1 MGRLKLPRPRSP
13 QAKRLVAR
21 ALTGLA
27 VVMVG
32 GAVVFGAYPFYT
44 DLRADRR
51 QVELAPQF
59 KSARAIETY
68 KSRQVGEGAALTR
81 IEIPSLNLN
90 TIVVE
95 GVSAKALAAGSGH
108 YPNTPLP
115 GEQGNVAIA
124 GHSGMNGK
132 PFNKLGSLRPG
143 DLIFL
148 ETPIGRHT
156 YEVVAPAKG
165 QRNPWITN
173 PFDWSVVAPTA
184 EPSLTLTTCHPAG
197 SAKQRMVARAKLI
210 ATKQLR

>member
-1 MGRLKLPRPRSP
+1 MKLPRPTSP

-21 ALTGLA
+21 VLAGLA
-27 VVMVG
+27 VAMVG

-51 QVELAPQF
+51 QAQLAPRF
-59 KSARAIETY
+59 KSLQSTNAFKAG
-68 KSRQVGEGAALTR
+68 KVDEGAPLTR
-81 IEIPSLNLN
+81 IEIPRLNLR

-95 GVSAKALAAGSGH
+95 GVSNKALAAGSGH

-115 GEQGNVAIA
+115 GEPGNVAIA

-132 PFNKLGSLRPG
+132 PFNKLGSLKPG

-148 ETPIGRHT
+148 ETPIARHT
-156 YEVVAPAKG
+156 YEVTAPAKG

-210 ATKQLR
+210 GTKQLR